1 MKKILTIVLAL
12 SVFAFSSC
20 DDFLDKAPTNS
31 GDASTAIQTARDAEV
46 VMNGIMDGLLSSS
59 YLGRNMFL
67 YADTKG
73 GDMTIKA
80 QGRGSDALYVFNH
93 HQNSGS
99 YSGFWSTGY
108 NLLLQIN
115 NLLENIEAIEAT
127 GGDGVENFDDYK
139 AQALTL
145 RAMLYFDLVRIY
157 GECYDEDKSAWGV
170 PDITTVLDASA
181 RELRATVEQN
191 YARIVS
197 DLTTAEGLFT
207 DHDARNGFVSYY
219 ANKALQARVYLY
231 MEDYDKALAAAQDV
245 IGGPYELYD
254 NDEWVASWSTQFG
267 SESIFELIVLDTEND
282 LGTGSLGGYYARAGD
297 FGSVLGYFMA
307 SDYFLS
313 KDGIDEKRG
322 LGEDPTDIRWGIMTY
337 DEISDT
343 RMGCCYKYLGGVD
356 QPGDGKASASAVN
369 IKVIRLSE
377 MYLIAAEAAL
387 LKPTSDPQAAAD
399 YLNEIR
405 KRSPGLVPAT
415 ASTINLDM
423 ILNERSKELYC
434 EGHRFFD
441 LMRCDKSI
449 TYNDEIA
456 QLTPPTRSKTI
467 DRSFF
472 RTILPISQDEINAN
486 PDIEAQQNPGY

>member
-1 MKKILTIVLAL
+1 
-12 SVFAFSSC
+12 
-20 DDFLDKAPTNS
+20 
-31 GDASTAIQTARDAEV
+31 
-46 VMNGIMDGLLSSS
+46 MNGIMDGLLSSS

-207 DHDARNGFVSYY
+207 DHDDRNGFVSYY
-219 ANKALQARVYLY
+219 AN
-231 MEDYDKALAAAQDV
+231 
-245 IGGPYELYD
+245 
-254 NDEWVASWSTQFG
+254 
-267 SESIFELIVLDTEND
+267 
-282 LGTGSLGGYYARAGD
+282 
-297 FGSVLGYFMA
+297 
-307 SDYFLS
+307 
-313 KDGIDEKRG
+313 
-322 LGEDPTDIRWGIMTY
+322 
-337 DEISDT
+337 
-343 RMGCCYKYLGGVD
+343 
-356 QPGDGKASASAVN
+356 
-369 IKVIRLSE
+369 
-377 MYLIAAEAAL
+377 
-387 LKPTSDPQAAAD
+387 
-399 YLNEIR
+399 
-405 KRSPGLVPAT
+405 
-415 ASTINLDM
+415 
-423 ILNERSKELYC
+423 
-434 EGHRFFD
+434 
-441 LMRCDKSI
+441 
-449 TYNDEIA
+449 
-456 QLTPPTRSKTI
+456 
-467 DRSFF
+467 
-472 RTILPISQDEINAN
+472 
-486 PDIEAQQNPGY
+486 

>member
-1 MKKILTIVLAL
+1 MQLL
-12 SVFAFSSC
+12 
-20 DDFLDKAPTNS
+20 P
-31 GDASTAIQTARDAEV
+31 IQTARDAEV

-93 HQNSGS
+93 SQNNNS

-197 DLTTAEGLFT
+197 DLTTAEG
-207 DHDARNGFVSYY
+207 V
-219 ANKALQARVYLY
+219 VYR
-231 MEDYDKALAAAQDV
+231 
-245 IGGPYELYD
+245 P
-254 NDEWVASWSTQFG
+254 
-267 SESIFELIVLDTEND
+267 
-282 LGTGSLGGYYARAGD
+282 
-297 FGSVLGYFMA
+297 
-307 SDYFLS
+307 
-313 KDGIDEKRG
+313 
-322 LGEDPTDIRWGIMTY
+322 
-337 DEISDT
+337 
-343 RMGCCYKYLGGVD
+343 
-356 QPGDGKASASAVN
+356 
-369 IKVIRLSE
+369 
-377 MYLIAAEAAL
+377 
-387 LKPTSDPQAAAD
+387 
-399 YLNEIR
+399 
-405 KRSPGLVPAT
+405 
-415 ASTINLDM
+415 
-423 ILNERSKELYC
+423 
-434 EGHRFFD
+434 
-441 LMRCDKSI
+441 
-449 TYNDEIA
+449 
-456 QLTPPTRSKTI
+456 
-467 DRSFF
+467 
-472 RTILPISQDEINAN
+472 
-486 PDIEAQQNPGY
+486 

>member
-67 YADTKG
+67 YADAKG
-73 GDMTIKA
+73 GDLTIAA
-80 QGRGSDALYVFNH
+80 QGRGNDALYVFDH
-93 HQNSGS
+93 SQTSGT

-115 NLLENIEAIEAT
+115 NLLENIEAIEAE

-145 RAMLYFDLVRIY
+145 RAMLYFDLVRLY
-157 GECYDEDKSAWGV
+157 GKPYDYDKSSLGV

-207 DHDARNGFVSYY
+207 DHDARNGFVNYY
-219 ANKALQARVYLY
+219 ANKAIQARVYLY
-231 MEDYDKALAAAQDV
+231 MEDYEKALAAAEEV
-245 IGGPYELYD
+245 IGGPYELYE
-254 NDEWVASWSTQFG
+254 NDEWVSSWATQFG
-267 SESIFELIVLDTEND
+267 SESVFELIVLDTEND
-282 LGTGSLGGYYARAGD
+282 MGTGSLGGYYAREGD

-307 SDYFLS
+307 SDYFL
-313 KDGIDEKRG
+313 DR
-322 LGEDPTDIRWGIMTY
+322 LGEDPDDVRWGIMTY

-343 RMGCCYKYLGGVD
+343 RMGCCYKYLGGVN

-377 MYLIAAEAAL
+377 MYLIAAEAEL
-387 LKPTSDPQAAAD
+387 LKSSPDAQAAAD

-405 KRSPGLVPAT
+405 KRSPNLEPAT
-415 ASTINLDM
+415 ASTVSLDM
-423 ILNERSKELYC
+423 ILDERSKELYG

-441 LMRCDKSI
+441 MMRCDKSI
-449 TYNDEIA
+449 TFNDEIA
-456 QLTPPTRSKTI
+456 QLIPPTREKTI

-472 RTILPISQDEINAN
+472 RTVLPISQDEINAN
-486 PDIEAQQNPGY
+486 PPIAEQQNPGY